1 MLVLSRKQDE
11 SLVING
17 QIRITILKTSGA
29 KVRLGI
35 DAPQSVD
42 VLRSELVAA
51 NLAPRKGTRRPP
63 AKASYGWRPERVR

>member
-1 MLVLSRKQDE
+1 MLVLSRRQDE

-42 VLRSELVAA
+42 VLRSELVAT
-51 NLAPRKGTRRPP
+51 NPAPRQGTRRPP
-63 AKASYGWRPERVR
+63 AKASY

>member
-1 MLVLSRKQDE
+1 MLVLSRRQDE

-51 NLAPRKGTRRPP
+51 NPAPRKGTRRPP
-63 AKASYGWRPERVR
+63 AKASY